1 MPGTVTLTGTAGAG
15 LAVTAVQFTDLREV
29 DIEFNKNLVTMFK
42 NNGETVSP
50 ISVAAATTVTAT
62 KSGNTWTLTIS

>member
-15 LAVTAVQFTDLREV
+15 LTVTATQFTDIREV
-29 DIEFNKNLVTMFK
+29 DIEFNKNLITLFK
-42 NNGETVSP
+42 NDGTVVSP

-62 KSGNTWTLTIS
+62 KSGNTWTLVIS

>member
-15 LAVTAVQFTDLREV
+15 LAVTATQFTDLREV

-42 NNGETVSP
+42 NDGTVVSP

-62 KSGNTWTLTIS
+62 KSGNTWTLVIS